1 MPRARFEPGAE
12 GCEAWTLPLC
22 YAAAPPNLAAILAPL
37 QFLINSI
44 GAYRLL
50 KQMKLHKLTNFKDI
64 DWYSAGSSS
73 EQWRRWLDW
82 TVILL
87 KLIKI
92 DWMRNVRWSLPWSVN
107 KNILGRRHLTDSQVT
122 EVESSKFTSLKS
134 DLCFYVRTIWFMLGF
149 GIERFQKD
157 QDCLL

>member
-37 QFLINSI
+37 QFLINSA
-44 GAYRLL
+44 GSPYGLL
-50 KQMKLHKLTNFKDI
+50 EQIKLHKLTNFKVI

-107 KNILGRRHLTDSQVT
+107 KNISGRRHLTDWQVT
-122 EVESSKFTSLKS
+122 EVESSKLTSRCLPFCYLLPIS
-134 DLCFYVRTIWFMLGF
+134 SANTCFFLR
-149 GIERFQKD
+149 D
-157 QDCLL
+157 